1 MKKISAVLLAFLS
14 LALCSCQSTNQELAP
29 VSQIRPGVA
38 AEGTLANATLI
49 ADATNALFQK
59 LQVPDDERAQT
70 KILKFVIQQ
79 PVGAP
84 GKKAWREMWIVM
96 RPSGSAQF
104 IATFREDGTGSA
116 NFEFQGHG

>member
-1 MKKISAVLLAFLS
+1 MKKTSVLLTFLS

-38 AEGTLANATLI
+38 AEGSLANAKLI
-49 ADATNALFQK
+49 ADATTALFQE
-59 LQVPDDERAQT
+59 LQVPEHERAQT

-84 GKKAWREMWIVM
+84 GRKAWRETWIVM
-96 RPSGSAQF
+96 RPVGSAQF

-116 NFEFQGHG
+116 NFEFQGHGQ